1 MGAGAPS
8 VKAASDG
15 FVREGKMSGGQR
27 DKIHIKEDEDG
38 EHFSHQFNGHG
49 RFVRL
54 GRLLGTG

>member
-15 FVREGKMSGGQR
+15 FVREGKTTGGQR
-27 DKIHIKEDEDG
+27 GKIHIKEDEDG
-38 EHFSHQFNGHG
+38 TSHQSNDHG

-54 GRLLGTG
+54 GSLLGTG